1 MTDRRSRQ
9 KEQRAAKK
17 AAEKKK
23 AARKELGRR
32 LVTALGFGAVVVG
45 VLVVGGVFAGDGTLS
60 STYEKYRSQPTACG
74 AEQPPE
80 LEAMQFS
87 EPEEQTDLAGAA
99 AARALIETSC
109 GSIEFDLNLENGQTV
124 GSFIFLARKGFF
136 NGQVFHRILAD
147 FAVQGGDQASDG
159 TGGPGYRIPD
169 ELPTEDFTYAPGV
182 VAMANRGR
190 GTSGSQ
196 FFIVLGDSASTLNN
210 QFNVLGQVV
219 SGQETLEK
227 IAAVDTARRPGS
239 VEDSLPLE
247 SVYIETVS
255 IEITGS

>member
-45 VLVVGGVFAGDGTLS
+45 VLVIGGVFAGDGALS

-74 AEQPPE
+74 AEAPPE
-80 LEAMQFS
+80 LEAMQFA
-87 EPEEQTDLAGAA
+87 EPEAQADLSSASSAN
-99 AARALIETSC
+99 ALIETSC
-109 GSIEFDLNLENGQTV
+109 GPIVIELDLDNAETV
-124 GSFIFLARKGFF
+124 NSFVFLARQGFYD
-136 NGQVFHRILAD
+136 GQVFHRILAD

-169 ELPTEDFTYAPGV
+169 ELPADDFVYTPGI

-196 FFIVLGDSASTLNN
+196 FFVVLGESASTLNN
-210 QFNVLGQVV
+210 QFNVLGEVV
-219 SGQETLEK
+219 SGQDTLDA
-227 IAAVDTARRPGS
+227 IATVDTARRPGS